1 MLAGMASGLHSEV
14 CVQDLGLSGVT
25 EADGLA
31 VSRPSGF
38 VGGMMDP
45 LLDGEVTIRDARLY
59 ELLHLVMQTEE
70 IFLEPSACAGFQGV
84 ALLHGSPAGREWLRA
99 QGLEGRLAHAAHI
112 VWATGGALVP
122 EDVRKQYLSVKKR

>member
-45 LLDGEVTIRDARLY
+45 LLDGEVTIRDDRLY
-59 ELLHLVMQTEE
+59 ALLHLVMQTEE